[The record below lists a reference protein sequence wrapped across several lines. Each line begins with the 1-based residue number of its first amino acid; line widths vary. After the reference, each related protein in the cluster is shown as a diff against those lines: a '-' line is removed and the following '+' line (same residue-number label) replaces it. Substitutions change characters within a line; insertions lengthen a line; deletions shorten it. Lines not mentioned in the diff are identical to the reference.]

1 MAKGGVGLLLETPKV
16 VVGTIH
22 SVKGGE
28 ADVVYLMPDLSR
40 AGMAQWVGTD
50 IESAAIR
57 RLFYVGM
64 TRARDSLV
72 LCNPAGRMAVQI

>member
-1 MAKGGVGLLLETPKV
+1 MHLAACLVAIDRVSRGRIQGVD
-16 VVGTIH
+16 VG
-22 SVKGGE
+22 
-28 ADVVYLMPDLSR
+28 VVYLMPDLSR